1 MRIVLKIGSNI
12 ITQALRLDEER
23 ISSIAEEVSG
33 LWKEGHEVI
42 IVSSGAIAAGM
53 GKLGL
58 SEKPREIEK
67 KQAVA
72 AVGQS
77 ALIWAYEK
85 AFLKHSLKVAQ
96 ILLTAEDFS
105 DRKRYINSRNTILTL
120 LGLRITP
127 VINENDTVATE
138 EIKFG
143 DNDNLSA
150 LVAGL
155 VGARRLFILSDVNGL
170 YNKDPAI
177 HKDALLIKRLNSKD
191 LHRKEILQMAGGS
204 STKVGTGGMYS
215 KLLAAQKAS
224 GYGII
229 VHIINGKKE
238 GLIKKILNGEE
249 LGTTILPG
257 EERLTSRKGW
267 IAFGTRAK
275 GSLTIDDG
283 AVIAIK
289 EQGKSLLPSGIIN
302 VHGNFQT
309 GDAVY
314 CVDRSGVRIAKGL
327 TNYSSSE
334 IKKIRGRKSQEI
346 EEILGYKYSDEVIH
360 RDNLIVLS

>member
-12 ITQALRLDEER
+12 ITKNFHLDEER
-23 ISSIAEEVSG
+23 ISSIAEEVSE
-33 LWKEGHEVI
+33 LWREGHEVI

-53 GKLGL
+53 GKLAL

-77 ALIWAYEK
+77 ALIWAYER
-85 AFLKHSLKVAQ
+85 AFSRYGLKVAQ
-96 ILLTAEDFS
+96 ILLTVEDFS
-105 DRKRYINSRNTILTL
+105 QRKRYINSRNTILTL
-120 LGLRITP
+120 LGLGITP

-155 VGARRLFILSDVNGL
+155 IGAQRLFILSDVDGL
-170 YNKDPAI
+170 FDKDPRIYKEAT
-177 HKDALLIKRLNSKD
+177 LIKKLSARELKRKDILN
-191 LHRKEILQMAGGS
+191 MAGGS
-204 STKVGTGGMYS
+204 STKVGTGGMFS

-224 GYGII
+224 EYGIV
-229 VHIINGKKE
+229 VHIINGKQP
-238 GLIKKILNGEE
+238 GLIKRILGGEE
-249 LGTTILPG
+249 VGTTILPG
-257 EERLTSRKGW
+257 EERLSSRKGW
-267 IAFGTRAK
+267 IAFVTRAK
-275 GSLTIDDG
+275 GSLTIDEG
-283 AVIAIK
+283 AVRAIK
-289 EQGKSLLPSGIIN
+289 EGGKSLLPSGIIN
-302 VHGNFQT
+302 VNGNFEP

-314 CVDRSGVRIAKGL
+314 CVDRSGTRVAKGL

-334 IKKIRGRKSQEI
+334 IRKIKGKKSSEI

-360 RDNLIVLS
+360 RDNLIVIG